1 VKSKR
6 TPPRRLEA
14 VERVAVV
21 AGSRQV
27 LAAVAAASG
36 SRQVLAAVTAAWLIG
51 AGLAC
56 NAAAGSVRPL
66 SASTAMPFA
75 GLGLD
80 IPDWDDAC
88 VVRAPALGLKKPKAQ
103 KPEPKAQKPEPKAQK
118 PEPKAQKPSLPAGKA
133 GKSAL
138 PAAAA
143 AVAAAPQQM
152 GVPSGAAS
160 PLGTPKK
167 VPAKPALVATAS
179 NPATGKADH
188 KRKREGPAVA
198 ASKSPA
204 PASAGGDA
212 EQVTAGAK
220 KKKKKGNGKHSK
232 NKGGGGVDAAAAAN
246 GSPAPKIAKQ
256 QQGKDAKEA
265 VTAKAA
271 RESAHSLTGEAGEA
285 GKQGRKKKRK
295 RKNKFAGTGE
305 DAEAGGKGGAGQAD
319 TRDQPEGE
327 CSRKKLKLQHRQDA
341 DSGRGGKNGC
351 DNSLATADVHISA
364 STRKEEKKP
373 KGMGNMATAVGA
385 ERVGQG
391 VKGVGGGGARV
402 KDLARGR
409 ETRTKKLQ
417 AMESKAK
424 GRSKDWEEKKEVATQ
439 PNFPF
444 QHMSSLASNR
454 SKLTPL
460 QAKLAAKLQGAHF
473 RMLNEQLYTTPSS
486 SAVAHILKRTILH
499 RVTLPSK
506 NQGTDF

>member
-1 VKSKR
+1 M
-6 TPPRRLEA
+6 
-14 VERVAVV
+14 
-21 AGSRQV
+21 

-51 AGLAC
+51 AGSC
-56 NAAAGSVRPL
+56 HAAAGSVRPL
-66 SASTAMPFA
+66 SASAAMPFA

-88 VVRAPALGLKKPKAQ
+88 VVRAPAPSLKKPKAQ

-118 PEPKAQKPSLPAGKA
+118 PSLSAGKA

-138 PAAAA
+138 PAA
-143 AVAAAPQQM
+143 VAAAPQQT
-152 GVPSGAAS
+152 GVPIGAVS

-167 VPAKPALVATAS
+167 VPAAPALVAKAS
-179 NPATGKADH
+179 NSAIGKADH
-188 KRKREGPAVA
+188 KRKRDGPAVA

-204 PASAGGDA
+204 PASAGGDG
-212 EQVTAGAK
+212 EQVPAGAK
-220 KKKKKGNGKHSK
+220 KKMKGNGKHRK
-232 NKGGGGVDAAAAAN
+232 NKGDGGEDAVAAAN
-246 GSPAPKIAKQ
+246 GSSAPKIALQ
-256 QQGKDAKEA
+256 QQEKDAKEA
-265 VTAKAA
+265 VTAKSA
-271 RESAHSLTGEAGEA
+271 RESEHSLTGEAGEA
-285 GKQGRKKKRK
+285 GRQVRKKKRK
-295 RKNKFAGTGE
+295 RKNKFAATGE
-305 DAEAGGKGGAGQAD
+305 DAESCGKGGAGQAD

-341 DSGRGGKNGC
+341 DGGRGGKNGS
-351 DNSLATADVHISA
+351 DNRLTTADVHISA

-373 KGMGNMATAVGA
+373 KGMGNVATAVGA
-385 ERVGQG
+385 ERVGKG

-402 KDLARGR
+402 EDLARGR
-409 ETRTKKLQ
+409 ETGTKELQ
-417 AMESKAK
+417 KMEPKAK
-424 GRSKDWEEKKEVATQ
+424 GRSKDWEEKKEAATQ

-486 SAVAHILKRTILH
+486 SAVAHILKSTILH

-506 NQGTDF
+506 YQGTDF